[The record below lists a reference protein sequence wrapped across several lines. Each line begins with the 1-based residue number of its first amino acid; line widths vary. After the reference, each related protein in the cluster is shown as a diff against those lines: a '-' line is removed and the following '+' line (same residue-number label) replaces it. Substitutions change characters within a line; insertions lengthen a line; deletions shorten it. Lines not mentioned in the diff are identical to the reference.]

1 MVLENI
7 NQIFSKMEWLD
18 EEIEKYRKSE
28 EKNKKSNTYYKN
40 LIDIREKQ
48 RNGIIPFDEY
58 KNVGV
63 LESIEYGYYM
73 ANIHYELFKY
83 NIENKDVLEDR
94 IIFFLQNA
102 RDEIFESEDSW
113 FRLNFYLDYSGY
125 LREIYHSDENWQRL
139 EDYVYEYKNEK
150 EKLIYDI
157 LWKKYMKSEYINER
171 INSIYFSKEINAY
184 FIDAELIDADSFED
198 DQEFIRFCKK
208 AILDRVN
215 IMKRYSILNFSE
227 CKNHHIVDIYR
238 LKGIVIY
245 CGKYDYELQDVIYCN
260 LEDICKC
267 DAWEIKYG
275 IRLITDY

>member
-1 MVLENI
+1 
-7 NQIFSKMEWLD
+7 MEWLD

-73 ANIHYELFKY
+73 ANINYELFKY

-102 RDEIFESEDSW
+102 RDDIFESEDSW

-245 CGKYDYELQDVIYCN
+245 CGKYDYELQDV
-260 LEDICKC
+260 
-267 DAWEIKYG
+267 AQA
-275 IRLITDY
+275 R

>member
-1 MVLENI
+1 
-7 NQIFSKMEWLD
+7 
-18 EEIEKYRKSE
+18 
-28 EKNKKSNTYYKN
+28 
-40 LIDIREKQ
+40 
-48 RNGIIPFDEY
+48 
-58 KNVGV
+58 
-63 LESIEYGYYM
+63 
-73 ANIHYELFKY
+73 
-83 NIENKDVLEDR
+83 
-94 IIFFLQNA
+94 
-102 RDEIFESEDSW
+102 
-113 FRLNFYLDYSGY
+113 
-125 LREIYHSDENWQRL
+125 
-139 EDYVYEYKNEK
+139 
-150 EKLIYDI
+150 
-157 LWKKYMKSEYINER
+157 MKSEYINER